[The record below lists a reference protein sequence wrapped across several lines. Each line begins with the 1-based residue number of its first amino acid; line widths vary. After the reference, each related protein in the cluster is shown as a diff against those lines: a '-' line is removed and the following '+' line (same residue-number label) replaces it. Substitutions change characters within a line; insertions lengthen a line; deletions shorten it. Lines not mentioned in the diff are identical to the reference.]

1 MQKNP
6 WKTVVWIVESVFLF
20 LALTAPFNPFIN
32 TKFGVAA
39 WCYFMIGLGCVG
51 VVIAC
56 LLAYPPEDFS
66 IKD

>member
-6 WKTVVWIVESVFLF
+6 WKTVTWVVEIVFLF

-32 TKFGVAA
+32 TKAGVAV
-39 WCYFMIGLGCVG
+39 WCYFMIVLGSLG
-51 VVIAC
+51 VFIAS

-66 IKD
+66 MKD